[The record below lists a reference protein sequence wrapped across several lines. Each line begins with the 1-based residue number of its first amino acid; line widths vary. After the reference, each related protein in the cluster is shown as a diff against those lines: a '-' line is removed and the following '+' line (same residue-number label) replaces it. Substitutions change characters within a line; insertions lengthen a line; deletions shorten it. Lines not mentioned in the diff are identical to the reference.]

1 MVSKEAAQG
10 PRRDRREDILQASL
24 HLFAEKGFH
33 GTSMRDIA
41 RSADITEGL
50 IYHYFES
57 KRDLF
62 RAIIEEHSF
71 LPLLRTLP
79 ELAGQLD
86 LRGLLIV
93 LARGFFD
100 VLGQSKELTRL
111 LLQEVQVFPEEKEAF
126 FGDAVERSITEL
138 AHILDARMS
147 KSARTKVDPFMAA
160 RLFFNALLAFFV
172 EQEILGGKHL
182 LPADES
188 VYVEHLVDMFV
199 KRLGPGR
206 PDRPASSSPGL
217 RSVGDG
223 HVDLREDTADD
234 RS

>member
-1 MVSKEAAQG
+1 MSTREVQPK
-10 PRRDRREDILQASL
+10 RDRREDILRASL

-41 RSADITEGL
+41 READITEGL
-50 IYHYFES
+50 IYHYFAS

-79 ELAGQLD
+79 DLAGQLD
-86 LRGLLIV
+86 LRALLIV

-100 VLGQSKELTRL
+100 VLRQNTELVRL

-126 FGDAVERSITEL
+126 FADAVGESIREL
-138 AHILDARMS
+138 AQVLETRMNAR
-147 KSARTKVDPFMAA
+147 ARTQVDPQVAS
-160 RLFFNALLAFFV
+160 RLFFNSLLAFFV

-182 LPADES
+182 LPADEGI
-188 VYVEHLVDMFV
+188 YVEHIVDMFV
-199 KRLGPGR
+199 KRLGPGH
-206 PDRPASSSPGL
+206 PQPAGP
-217 RSVGDG
+217 RAV
-223 HVDLREDTADD
+223 
-234 RS
+234 

>member
-1 MVSKEAAQG
+1 MSNRETHS
-10 PRRDRREDILQASL
+10 RRDRRQDILQASL

-41 RSADITEGL
+41 RAAGITEGL
-50 IYHYFES
+50 IYHYFAG

-62 RAIIEEHSF
+62 RAIIEEYSF

-79 ELAGQLD
+79 DLAGQLD
-86 LRGLLIV
+86 LRGLLLV

-100 VLGQSKELTRL
+100 VLRQNTELARL
-111 LLQEVQVFPEEKEAF
+111 LLQEIQVFPEEKEAF
-126 FGDAVERSITEL
+126 FADAVGQSIGEL
-138 AHILDARMS
+138 AQILESRMS
-147 KSARTKVDPFMAA
+147 ERARAQVDPQVSS

-182 LPADES
+182 LPADEN
-188 VYVEHLVDMFV
+188 VYIEHLVDMFV

-206 PDRPASSSPGL
+206 PKPGAPRL
-217 RSVGDG
+217 VNP
-223 HVDLREDTADD
+223 
-234 RS
+234 

>member
-1 MVSKEAAQG
+1 MTREPQ

-41 RSADITEGL
+41 RAADITEGL
-50 IYHYFES
+50 IYHYFAS

-62 RAIIEEHSF
+62 RAIIEEYSF

-86 LRGLLIV
+86 TRALLIV

-100 VLGQSKELTRL
+100 VLRQNKELARL

-126 FGDAVERSITEL
+126 FADAVGRSIAEL
-138 AHILDARMS
+138 ADILDARMS
-147 KSARTKVDPFMAA
+147 PRARTQVDPQVAS

-182 LPADES
+182 LPADETE
-188 VYVEHLVDMFV
+188 YVEHLVDMFV
-199 KRLGPGR
+199 RRLGPGTVR
-206 PDRPASSSPGL
+206 A
-217 RSVGDG
+217 V
-223 HVDLREDTADD
+223 
-234 RS
+234 

>member
-1 MVSKEAAQG
+1 MTGKALPPNQ
-10 PRRDRREDILQASL
+10 RRDRREEILNASL

-41 RSADITEGL
+41 READITEGL
-50 IYHYFES
+50 IYHYFAS

-79 ELAGQLD
+79 DLAEQLD

-100 VLGQSKELTRL
+100 VLHQNTQLTRL

-126 FGDAVERSITEL
+126 FADAVGQSMGVLGSILE
-138 AHILDARMS
+138 DRMNDRA
-147 KSARTKVDPFMAA
+147 KAQVDPQVAA
-160 RLFFNALLAFFV
+160 RIFFNALLALFV

-182 LPADES
+182 LPVDEEA
-188 VYVEHLVDMFV
+188 YVEHLVDMFV
-199 KRLGPGR
+199 KRMGAGAPRSAR
-206 PDRPASSSPGL
+206 PRL
-217 RSVGDG
+217 VK
-223 HVDLREDTADD
+223 
-234 RS
+234 

>member
-1 MVSKEAAQG
+1 MREPQQA
-10 PRRDRREDILQASL
+10 RRDRREDILQASL

-41 RSADITEGL
+41 REAEITEGL

-62 RAIIEEHSF
+62 RAIIDEYSF

-79 ELAGQLD
+79 ELAEQLD
-86 LRGLLIV
+86 LRALLIV

-100 VLGQSKELTRL
+100 VLKQNTELARL

-126 FGDAVERSITEL
+126 FADAVNESIMEL
-138 AHILDARMS
+138 ARILEGRMNERARAQVDPQV
-147 KSARTKVDPFMAA
+147 SARI
-160 RLFFNALLAFFV
+160 FFNALLAFFV
-172 EQEILGGKHL
+172 EQEILGGKHM
-182 LPADES
+182 LPADEGM
-188 VYVEHLVDMFV
+188 YVEHLVDMFV

-206 PDRPASSSPGL
+206 TKPAGP
-217 RSVGDG
+217 RAV
-223 HVDLREDTADD
+223 R
-234 RS
+234 

>member
-1 MVSKEAAQG
+1 MLA
-10 PRRDRREDILQASL
+10 ASL

-41 RSADITEGL
+41 READITEGL
-50 IYHYFES
+50 IYHYFAG

-79 ELAGQLD
+79 ELAAQLD
-86 LRGLLIV
+86 LRALLIV

-100 VLGQSKELTRL
+100 VLRQNKELTRL

-126 FGDAVERSITEL
+126 FSDAVRESIEQL
-138 AHILDARMS
+138 AQVLDARMNER
-147 KSARTKVDPFMAA
+147 ARTQVDPEMAA
-160 RLFFNALLAFFV
+160 RLFFNSLLAFFV
-172 EQEILGGKHL
+172 EQEILGGNQV
-182 LPADES
+182 LPADEGS
-188 VYVEHLVDMFV
+188 YVETLVDMFV

-206 PDRPASSSPGL
+206 PKPAGPSL
-217 RSVGDG
+217 VK
-223 HVDLREDTADD
+223 
-234 RS
+234 

>member
-1 MVSKEAAQG
+1 MAREPQQT
-10 PRRDRREDILQASL
+10 RRDRREDILQASL

-41 RSADITEGL
+41 REAEITEGL

-62 RAIIEEHSF
+62 RAIIDEYSF

-79 ELAGQLD
+79 ELAQQLD
-86 LRGLLIV
+86 TRALLIV

-100 VLGQSKELTRL
+100 VLKQNTELARV

-126 FGDAVERSITEL
+126 FTDAVNESITEL
-138 AHILDARMS
+138 ARILEARMNDRA
-147 KSARTKVDPFMAA
+147 KAQVDPAMSARI
-160 RLFFNALLAFFV
+160 FFNSLLAFFV
-172 EQEILGGKHL
+172 EQEILGGKHM
-182 LPADES
+182 LPADETS
-188 VYVEHLVDMFV
+188 YVEHLVDMFV

-206 PDRPASSSPGL
+206 TKPAGPKIV
-217 RSVGDG
+217 R
-223 HVDLREDTADD
+223 
-234 RS
+234 

>member
-1 MVSKEAAQG
+1 MSQREPQPK
-10 PRRDRREDILQASL
+10 RDRRDDILKASL

-41 RSADITEGL
+41 READITEGL
-50 IYHYFES
+50 IYHYFAS

-79 ELAGQLD
+79 DLAGQLD
-86 LRGLLIV
+86 LRALLIV

-100 VLGQSKELTRL
+100 VLRQNTELTRL

-126 FGDAVERSITEL
+126 FADAVGESISEL
-138 AHILDARMS
+138 AKILETRMNSKAR
-147 KSARTKVDPFMAA
+147 AGVDPQVAS

-182 LPADES
+182 LPADEQT
-188 VYVEHLVDMFV
+188 YVDHLVDMFV
-199 KRLGPGR
+199 KRLGTGR
-206 PDRPASSSPGL
+206 PTPSTPRAVP
-217 RSVGDG
+217 
-223 HVDLREDTADD
+223 T
-234 RS
+234 

>member
-1 MVSKEAAQG
+1 MVSKEAAQQ
-10 PRRDRREDILQASL
+10 PRRDRREEILQASL
-24 HLFAEKGFH
+24 HLFAERGFH

-41 RSADITEGL
+41 RAADITEGL
-50 IYHYFES
+50 IYHYFAS

-79 ELAGQLD
+79 DLAEHLD
-86 LRGLLIV
+86 LRALLIV

-100 VLGQSKELTRL
+100 VLRQNTKLTRL

-126 FGDAVERSITEL
+126 FADAVGESISEL
-138 AHILDARMS
+138 AKILETRMNSKAR
-147 KSARTKVDPFMAA
+147 AGVDPQVAS

-182 LPADES
+182 LPADEQT
-188 VYVEHLVDMFV
+188 YVDHLVDMFV
-199 KRLGPGR
+199 KRLGTGR
-206 PDRPASSSPGL
+206 PARTGP
-217 RSVGDG
+217 RSV
-223 HVDLREDTADD
+223 A
-234 RS
+234 

>member
-1 MVSKEAAQG
+1 MAKDLGRDHQ
-10 PRRDRREDILQASL
+10 RRDRREEILQASL
-24 HLFAEKGFH
+24 HLFATKGFH

-50 IYHYFES
+50 IYHYFEN

-62 RAIIEEHSF
+62 RAIIDEYSF

-79 ELAGQLD
+79 QLAEQLD
-86 LRGLLIV
+86 LRALLIV

-100 VLGQSKELTRL
+100 VLRQNTELTRL

-126 FGDAVERSITEL
+126 FADAVGESIQEL
-138 AHILDARMS
+138 AQILDTRMNER
-147 KSARTKVDPFMAA
+147 ARTKVDPQMAA

-172 EQEILGGKHL
+172 EQEILGGKHM

-188 VYVEHLVDMFV
+188 AYVEHLVDMFV
-199 KRLGPGR
+199 KRLGPGK
-206 PDRPASSSPGL
+206 PGPKL
-217 RSVGDG
+217 VR
-223 HVDLREDTADD
+223 
-234 RS
+234 

>member
-1 MVSKEAAQG
+1 MREAH
-10 PRRDRREDILQASL
+10 PKRDRREDILRASL
-24 HLFAEKGFH
+24 NLFAEKGFH

-41 RSADITEGL
+41 READITEGL
-50 IYHYFES
+50 IYHYFAS

-79 ELAGQLD
+79 DIAGQLD
-86 LRGLLIV
+86 LRALLIV

-100 VLGQSKELTRL
+100 VLRQNTQLTRL

-126 FGDAVERSITEL
+126 FADAVGESISEL
-138 AHILDARMS
+138 ANILETRMNA
-147 KSARTKVDPFMAA
+147 KARTQVDPQVAS

-182 LPADES
+182 LPADEGI
-188 VYVEHLVDMFV
+188 YVEHLVDMFV
-199 KRLGPGR
+199 KRMGPGR
-206 PDRPASSSPGL
+206 PASPQPV
-217 RSVGDG
+217 R
-223 HVDLREDTADD
+223 
-234 RS
+234 

>member
-1 MVSKEAAQG
+1 MSTREPQA
-10 PRRDRREDILQASL
+10 RRDRREDILTASL
-24 HLFAEKGFH
+24 NLFAEKGFH

-41 RSADITEGL
+41 RAAHITEGL
-50 IYHYFES
+50 IYHYFAS

-79 ELAGQLD
+79 DLAEHLD
-86 LRGLLIV
+86 LRALLIV

-100 VLGQSKELTRL
+100 VLRQNTQLTRL

-126 FGDAVERSITEL
+126 FADAVGESISEL
-138 AHILDARMS
+138 ARILDARMN
-147 KSARTKVDPFMAA
+147 KRARSQVDPQVAS

-182 LPADES
+182 LPADEQA
-188 VYVEHLVDMFV
+188 YVEHLVDMFV
-199 KRLGPGR
+199 KRMGPGLPNR
-206 PDRPASSSPGL
+206 TGPRA
-217 RSVGDG
+217 V
-223 HVDLREDTADD
+223 T
-234 RS
+234 

>member
-1 MVSKEAAQG
+1 MTSKALPPNQ
-10 PRRDRREDILQASL
+10 RRDRREEILNASL

-41 RSADITEGL
+41 READITEGL
-50 IYHYFES
+50 IYHYFAS

-79 ELAGQLD
+79 DLAEQLD
-86 LRGLLIV
+86 LRGLLMV

-100 VLGQSKELTRL
+100 VLHQNTQLTRL

-126 FGDAVERSITEL
+126 FADAVGQSVEVL
-138 AHILDARMS
+138 GALLDDRMS
-147 KSARTKVDPFMAA
+147 EKARSQVDPQVAA
-160 RLFFNALLAFFV
+160 RIFFNALLAFFV

-182 LPADES
+182 LPADEET
-188 VYVEHLVDMFV
+188 YVEHLVDMYV
-199 KRLGPGR
+199 KRLGSGGVRTAR
-206 PDRPASSSPGL
+206 PKL
-217 RSVGDG
+217 VK
-223 HVDLREDTADD
+223 
-234 RS
+234 

>member
-1 MVSKEAAQG
+1 M
-10 PRRDRREDILQASL
+10 QASL

-41 RSADITEGL
+41 READITEGL
-50 IYHYFES
+50 IYHYFAS

-79 ELAGQLD
+79 DLAEQLD

-100 VLGQSKELTRL
+100 VLRQNTELTRV

-126 FGDAVERSITEL
+126 FADAVNESITVL
-138 AHILDARMS
+138 ARIIDERMNEKTRQQVDAAV
-147 KSARTKVDPFMAA
+147 SARI
-160 RLFFNALLAFFV
+160 FFNSLLAFFV
-172 EQEILGGKHL
+172 EQEILGGKHIF
-182 LPADES
+182 PADEQA
-188 VYVEHLVDMFV
+188 YVEHLVDMVV
-199 KRLGPGR
+199 KRVGTGKRPGGPKLV
-206 PDRPASSSPGL
+206 S
-217 RSVGDG
+217 
-223 HVDLREDTADD
+223 
-234 RS
+234 

>member
-1 MVSKEAAQG
+1 MREPQHT
-10 PRRDRREDILQASL
+10 RRDRREDILQTSL

-41 RSADITEGL
+41 REAEITEGL

-62 RAIIEEHSF
+62 RAIIDEYSF

-79 ELAGQLD
+79 ELAEQLD
-86 LRGLLIV
+86 LRALLIV

-100 VLGQSKELTRL
+100 VLKQNTELARL

-126 FGDAVERSITEL
+126 FADAVNESIQEL
-138 AHILDARMS
+138 ARILEGRMNDRARAQVDPEV
-147 KSARTKVDPFMAA
+147 SARI
-160 RLFFNALLAFFV
+160 FFNSLLAFFV
-172 EQEILGGKHL
+172 EQEILGGKHM
-182 LPADES
+182 LPADEGS
-188 VYVEHLVDMFV
+188 YIEHLVDMFV

-206 PDRPASSSPGL
+206 SKPAGPKVVL
-217 RSVGDG
+217 
-223 HVDLREDTADD
+223 
-234 RS
+234 